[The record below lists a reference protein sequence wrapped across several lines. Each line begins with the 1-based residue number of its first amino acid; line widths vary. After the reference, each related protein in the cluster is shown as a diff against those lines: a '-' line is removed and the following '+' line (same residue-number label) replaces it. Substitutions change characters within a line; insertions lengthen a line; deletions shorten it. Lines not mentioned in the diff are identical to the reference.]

1 MHTAA
6 PKRKERNPFFDRSI
20 HAFAQALIIFLNA
33 LPDSLARALGRAAG
47 RFAWRIDKRHR
58 KQVLRNMDIAFR
70 SEKTRAEKE
79 ELCRRYFEH
88 VGLSAVE
95 FARMS
100 RLNRENVRELIDLTE
115 LKQFDEMIARHKALL
130 CVPAHHGNW
139 ELCGYA
145 VSLMGYPIKSVA
157 RPLDNPLVNQM
168 ILEIRERSGNVII
181 EKWKVL
187 WKLKKMLDK
196 GDIVTMSVDQ
206 NGGVAGQ
213 FVPFF
218 GSLASTVASPA
229 DLHLVTGVPIFVC
242 TLNRKDDGIHH
253 VFRVWDII
261 EHPKSADHNADVR
274 AVLTRIN
281 AAVERSIRAYPEQ
294 WLWIHKRWKTRPPG
308 EVPDADGLPPLIA
321 GK

>member
-20 HAFAQALIIFLNA
+20 HAIAQALIIFLNA
-33 LPDSLARALGRAAG
+33 LPDSTARWLGRAAG

-58 KQVLRNMDIAFR
+58 KQVLHNMSIAFR
-70 SEKTRAEKE
+70 AEKTQAEKE
-79 ELCRRYFEH
+79 DLCRRYFEH
-88 VGLSAVE
+88 VGLSVIE

-100 RLNRENVRELIDLTE
+100 RLTRENVPELIDLTE

-145 VSLMGYPIKSVA
+145 VSLMGYPLKSVA
-157 RPLDNPLVNQM
+157 RPLDNPLINAMV
-168 ILEIRERSGNVII
+168 LEIRERSGNVII

-229 DLHLVTGVPIFVC
+229 DLHIVTGVPIFVC
-242 TLNRKDDGIHH
+242 TLNRKADGIHH

-261 EHPKSADHNADVR
+261 EHPKSGDRNADVR

-281 AAVERSIRAYPEQ
+281 AAVERSIRTYPEQ
-294 WLWIHKRWKTRPPG
+294 WLWIHRRWKTRPPG
-308 EVPDADGLPPLIA
+308 EQSSADGLPPLL
-321 GK
+321 GTK